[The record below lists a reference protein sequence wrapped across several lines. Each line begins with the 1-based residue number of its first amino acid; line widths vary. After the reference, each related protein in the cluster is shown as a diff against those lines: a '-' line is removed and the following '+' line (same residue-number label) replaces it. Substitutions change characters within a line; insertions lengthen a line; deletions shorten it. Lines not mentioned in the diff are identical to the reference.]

1 MLFSQNYWKMPKKQ
15 INLRSIKALKLTAI
29 FAFLFTTI
37 ISAQVVIDGI
47 AGIVG
52 NNIVLNSDIEQQ
64 LLQYQAQGLEIDSA
78 LRVQVLEDLLFQKL
92 MLHQALLDSVVV
104 T

>member
-1 MLFSQNYWKMPKKQ
+1 M
-15 INLRSIKALKLTAI
+15 
-29 FAFLFTTI
+29 FTTI
-37 ISAQVVIDGI
+37 LSAQVVIDGI

-92 MLHQALLDSVVV
+92 MLTPSI
-104 T
+104 TG